1 MLLRYRQQVRLS
13 FLTGFM
19 RRLQTRATVLWNSR
33 ALLGRCQIKALSVS
47 DRILTESLGKQGALP
62 PPDS

>member
-33 ALLGRCQIKALSVS
+33 TLLGRFQIKALSVS
-47 DRILTESLGKQGALP
+47 ERILTKA
-62 PPDS
+62 